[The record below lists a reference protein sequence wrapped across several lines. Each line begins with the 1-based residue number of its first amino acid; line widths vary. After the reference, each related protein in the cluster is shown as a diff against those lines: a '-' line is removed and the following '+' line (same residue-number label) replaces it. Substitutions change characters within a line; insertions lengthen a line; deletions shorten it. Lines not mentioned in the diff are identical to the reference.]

1 MHFIGVGKVQ
11 LIIVLLRL
19 IFTTYLIPE
28 GSGNRNCQNR
38 LRKPGFSSVDPL
50 DNEGIK
56 NLVIQLSSLGG
67 SKEQERVRGCKGLGK
82 AFSSVQFSSVAQSC
96 PTLCDPMNRS
106 TPGLPVHHH
115 LPEFT
120 QTQSIESMM
129 PSSHLI
135 LCRPLLLLPPIP
147 PSIRVWWKHY
157 SLGWAHQDV
166 WPSASCI
173 LLDFANSQG
182 PSLFTWGGLQG
193 GVDNIPLPACSKSTS
208 CFLLY
213 HLGFV
218 VDFQMQGKGGALDVP
233 GSRCLEIQHKWLR
246 VLSEGQS
253 HSMFQDKVSFRGTRP
268 HTSVEA
274 AGEWRCERASWGVK
288 CHKLVKQR
296 S

>member
-106 TPGLPVHHH
+106 TPGLPVHHQH
-115 LPEFT
+115 LKFT
-120 QTQSIESMM
+120 QTHVHRVSDAIQPSHPRSSPSPPAPNPSQHQSLMETLFPRMG
-129 PSSHLI
+129 
-135 LCRPLLLLPPIP
+135 PPGCMALSFLHP
-147 PSIRVWWKHY
+147 P
-157 SLGWAHQDV
+157 
-166 WPSASCI
+166 
-173 LLDFANSQG
+173 
-182 PSLFTWGGLQG
+182 
-193 GVDNIPLPACSKSTS
+193 
-208 CFLLY
+208 
-213 HLGFV
+213 
-218 VDFQMQGKGGALDVP
+218 
-233 GSRCLEIQHKWLR
+233 
-246 VLSEGQS
+246 
-253 HSMFQDKVSFRGTRP
+253 
-268 HTSVEA
+268 
-274 AGEWRCERASWGVK
+274 
-288 CHKLVKQR
+288 
-296 S
+296 